1 MPPATTAIDDNA
13 VIFRLPPCI
22 LSARV
27 VYTCLTMF
35 DAEELSNETLVWVR
49 EEELPQ
55 GVSHVDMVRL
65 LAGELSGLT
74 GWRRRTL
81 VNTALDREAQDST
94 YLGYGLAIPHARVFE
109 IPQPAVYLARSTP
122 GVDWQGSPARLVFL
136 VVVPEECPEWH
147 LQLLSRIVR
156 WRQKS
161 GLTEDEMVSM
171 PAEKLAAQLREL
183 LVL

>member
-1 MPPATTAIDDNA
+1 
-13 VIFRLPPCI
+13 
-22 LSARV
+22 
-27 VYTCLTMF
+27 MF
-35 DAEELSNETLVWVR
+35 DGELSNETLVWVR
-49 EEELPQ
+49 EEELPTEMN
-55 GVSHVDMVRL
+55 HVEMVRL
-65 LAGELSGLT
+65 MAGELAEHT

-81 VNTALDREAQDST
+81 VNTALEREAQEST
-94 YLGYGLAIPHARVFE
+94 YLGYGLAIPHARVFGLT
-109 IPQPAVYLARSTP
+109 QPAVYLARSTS
-122 GVDWQGSPARLVFL
+122 GVDWEGSNARLVFL

-171 PAEKLAAQLREL
+171 PADELAAALREL

>member
-1 MPPATTAIDDNA
+1 
-13 VIFRLPPCI
+13 
-22 LSARV
+22 
-27 VYTCLTMF
+27 MF

-49 EEELPQ
+49 GEELPC
-55 GVSHVDMVRL
+55 GMSHVEMVRL
-65 LAGELSGLT
+65 LAGELAGLT
-74 GWRRRTL
+74 GWRKRTL
-81 VNTALDREAQDST
+81 VNTALDREAQEST

-109 IPQPAVYLARSTP
+109 IPQPAVYLARSTA

-136 VVVPEECPEWH
+136 IVVPEECPEWH

-161 GLTEDEMVSM
+161 GLTEEEMVTM
-171 PAEKLAAQLREL
+171 PAAQLTEMLREL

>member
-1 MPPATTAIDDNA
+1 
-13 VIFRLPPCI
+13 
-22 LSARV
+22 
-27 VYTCLTMF
+27 MF

-49 EEELPQ
+49 DEELPA
-55 GVSHVDMVRL
+55 GADHAEMVRL
-65 LAGELSGLT
+65 LAGELAGLT
-74 GWRRRTL
+74 GWRKRTL

-94 YLGYGLAIPHARVFE
+94 YLGYGLAIPHARVFD

-122 GVDWQGSPARLVFL
+122 GVDWQGSLARLVFL

-147 LQLLSRIVR
+147 LQILSRLVR

-161 GLTEDEMVSM
+161 GLSEAEMLSM
-171 PAEKLAAQLREL
+171 PADQLAAQLREL

>member
-1 MPPATTAIDDNA
+1 
-13 VIFRLPPCI
+13 
-22 LSARV
+22 
-27 VYTCLTMF
+27 MF
-35 DAEELSNETLVWVR
+35 YGEELSNETLVWVR

-55 GVSHVDMVRL
+55 GESHVELVRL
-65 LAGELSGLT
+65 MADELSGLT

-109 IPQPAVYLARSTP
+109 IPQPAVYLARSSA
-122 GVDWQGSPARLVFL
+122 GVNWQGSAARLVFL

-161 GLTEDEMVSM
+161 GLTEDEMVTM
-171 PAEKLAAQLREL
+171 PAQKLAAELRK
-183 LVL
+183 VLAL

>member
-1 MPPATTAIDDNA
+1 
-13 VIFRLPPCI
+13 
-22 LSARV
+22 
-27 VYTCLTMF
+27 MF
-35 DAEELSNETLVWVR
+35 NDEPNNETLVWVR
-49 EEELPQ
+49 EDELPC
-55 GVSHVDMVRL
+55 GRNHAELVRL
-65 LAGELSGLT
+65 MAGELAELT
-74 GWRRRTL
+74 GWSKRTL

-94 YLGYGLAIPHARVFE
+94 YLGYGLAIPHARVFDIE
-109 IPQPAVYLARSTP
+109 QPAVYLARSTP
-122 GVDWQGSPARLVFL
+122 GVDWQGCLARLVFM

-171 PAEKLAAQLREL
+171 PAEKLAEQLREL

>member
-1 MPPATTAIDDNA
+1 MYDG
-13 VIFRLPPCI
+13 
-22 LSARV
+22 
-27 VYTCLTMF
+27 
-35 DAEELSNETLVWVR
+35 ELSNETLVWVR
-49 EEELPQ
+49 EEELPA
-55 GVSHVDMVRL
+55 GVPHVDLVRL
-65 LAGELSGLT
+65 MAGELAELT

-94 YLGYGLAIPHARVFE
+94 YLGYGLAIPHARVFGLT
-109 IPQPAVYLARSTP
+109 QPAVYLARSTA
-122 GVDWQGSPARLVFL
+122 GVDWQGCPARLVFL
-136 VVVPEECPEWH
+136 IVVPEECPEWH

-171 PAEKLAAQLREL
+171 PAAQLTDTLREL

>member
-1 MPPATTAIDDNA
+1 
-13 VIFRLPPCI
+13 
-22 LSARV
+22 
-27 VYTCLTMF
+27 MF
-35 DAEELSNETLVWVR
+35 YGEELSNETLVWVR

-55 GVSHVDMVRL
+55 GESHVELVRL
-65 LAGELSGLT
+65 MAGELSGLT

-109 IPQPAVYLARSTP
+109 IPQPAVYLARSSA
-122 GVDWQGSPARLVFL
+122 GVNWQGSAARLVFL

-161 GLTEDEMVSM
+161 GLTENEMVAM
-171 PAEKLAAQLREL
+171 PAQKLVAELRK
-183 LVL
+183 VLAL

>member
-1 MPPATTAIDDNA
+1 
-13 VIFRLPPCI
+13 
-22 LSARV
+22 
-27 VYTCLTMF
+27 MF
-35 DAEELSNETLVWVR
+35 DAEELNNETLVWVR
-49 EEELPQ
+49 GEELPT
-55 GVSHVDMVRL
+55 GADHAEMVRL
-65 LAGELSGLT
+65 MAGELAGLT

-81 VNTALDREAQDST
+81 VNTALEREAQDST
-94 YLGYGLAIPHARVFE
+94 YLGYGLAIPHARVFD
-109 IPQPAVYLARSTP
+109 IPQPAVYLARSTA
-122 GVDWQGSPARLVFL
+122 GVNWQGSSARLVFL

-171 PAEKLAAQLREL
+171 PAETLVAQLREI

>member
-1 MPPATTAIDDNA
+1 
-13 VIFRLPPCI
+13 
-22 LSARV
+22 
-27 VYTCLTMF
+27 MF
-35 DAEELSNETLVWVR
+35 YGEELSNETLVWVR

-55 GVSHVDMVRL
+55 GESHVELVRL
-65 LAGELSGLT
+65 MAGELSGLT

-109 IPQPAVYLARSTP
+109 IPQPAVYLARSSA
-122 GVDWQGSPARLVFL
+122 GVNWQGSAARLVFL

-161 GLTEDEMVSM
+161 GLTEDEMVAM
-171 PAEKLAAQLREL
+171 PAQKLAAELRKIL
-183 LVL
+183 AL